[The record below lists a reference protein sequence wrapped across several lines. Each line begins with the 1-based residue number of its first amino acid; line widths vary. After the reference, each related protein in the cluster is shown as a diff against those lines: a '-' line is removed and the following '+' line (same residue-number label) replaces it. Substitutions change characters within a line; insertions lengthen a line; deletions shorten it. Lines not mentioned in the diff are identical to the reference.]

1 MKKVRYAIGAVG
13 IAPALGLMMAP
24 AANAATAATAAPH
37 TAKNAG
43 KTVSLELGRT
53 LLLNCNGVHAAT
65 NFNNGMSGAIRYSGS
80 CVRSQEAQIHHSQK
94 GLTERVRFYSIHGTR
109 VRETWQAGNIFRG
122 FTSFH
127 SVPNTRAHEV
137 CEALVANSNH
147 ANVKYGPACEFT

>member
-24 AANAATAATAAPH
+24 AANAATAAPH
-37 TAKNAG
+37 TAKDAG

-53 LLLNCNGVHAAT
+53 PLLNCSGAHYASD
-65 NFNNGMSGAIRYSGS
+65 FNNGMSGAIRFTGS

-122 FTSFH
+122 FTSWH

-147 ANVKYGPACEFT
+147 ANVKYGPACEFD